1 MTSETTTATTALP
14 AFPIGTWS
22 IDPVHSAVSFTA
34 RHLGISKV
42 RGTFDAVEGTIETTA
57 DPTRSSVVATIA
69 TDSVN
74 TRNDQRDGHLRSAD
88 FLDVERY
95 PTMTFRSTAVR
106 PLDARLVLVEGEL
119 TLRGVVRVVALEV
132 EVGGF
137 AEGPDGATVAGF
149 SAATEIDR
157 RDFGV
162 TGGTAGAVVSDRIR
176 IALEIEA
183 RSIA

>member
-1 MTSETTTATTALP
+1 
-14 AFPIGTWS
+14 
-22 IDPVHSAVSFTA
+22 VSFTA
-34 RHLGISKV
+34 RHLGVSKV
-42 RGTFDAVEGTIETTA
+42 RGTFDTVEGTIETTA
-57 DPTRSSVVATIA
+57 DPARSSVVATFR

-74 TRNDQRDGHLRSAD
+74 TRNGQRDGHLRSAD

-95 PTMTFRSTAVR
+95 PAMTFRSTAVR
-106 PLDARLVLVEGEL
+106 PLEAQLVLVAGEL
-119 TLRGVVRVVALEV
+119 TLRGVVRAVTLEV

-137 AEGPDGATVAGF
+137 AEGPDGTVVAGF

-176 IALEIEA
+176 ISLEIEA
-183 RSIA
+183 RSVG